1 MFEEYLVESRRSR
14 FSKKPA
20 TVVLSVAVH
29 SCVVGALIVVP
40 LFQLQVLPQIKTD
53 PPLPPFRISRAL
65 VRMVTT
71 YRPGSS
77 GSHASSFTRSLTA
90 PPAIPTTIEFTPVG
104 QPDIKSTLDFES
116 SSGARSGGSSI
127 FGLPVGDPGG
137 PILPPPEKPLPPP
150 LPPAP
155 PPPVQPVYK
164 GPQRVGGDVQQANL
178 LEHPN
183 PVYPRLAA
191 LARVQGVVVLEA
203 VITREG
209 SVDSVRALLGHPLLV
224 QAAIDAVRQWRY
236 RPTLL
241 NGQPVDVITT
251 VTVNFTLQ

>member
-29 SCVVGALIVVP
+29 SCIVGALIVVP
-40 LFQLQVLPQIKTD
+40 LFQLQVLPQIQTD
-53 PPLPPFRISRAL
+53 PPLPPFRISREPI
-65 VRMVTT
+65 RIVTT
-71 YRPGSS
+71 DRPGSS
-77 GSHASSFTRSLTA
+77 GSHAPSSTRSLTA
-90 PPAIPTTIEFTPVG
+90 PPAIPTTIEFTPVE
-104 QPDIKSTLDFES
+104 QPDITSTRDFAS
-116 SSGARSGGSSI
+116 SSGARSEGSPI
-127 FGLPVGDPGG
+127 GLPTGDPGL
-137 PILPPPEKPLPPP
+137 PILPPPDKPLPPP

-191 LARVQGVVVLEA
+191 LARVQGVVILEA

-209 SVDSVRALLGHPLLV
+209 SVDSVRAVSGHPLLV

>member
-1 MFEEYLVESRRSR
+1 MR
-14 FSKKPA
+14 
-20 TVVLSVAVH
+20 
-29 SCVVGALIVVP
+29 
-40 LFQLQVLPQIKTD
+40 
-53 PPLPPFRISRAL
+53 
-65 VRMVTT
+65 
-71 YRPGSS
+71 
-77 GSHASSFTRSLTA
+77 
-90 PPAIPTTIEFTPVG
+90 
-104 QPDIKSTLDFES
+104 STLAFAS
-116 SSGARSGGSSI
+116 SSGAPSGESPI
-127 FGLPVGDPGG
+127 GLPVGDPGL
-137 PILPPPEKPLPPP
+137 PILPPPDKPLPPP

-191 LARVQGVVVLEA
+191 IARVQGVVILEA

-209 SVDSVRALLGHPLLV
+209 SVDSVRAVSGHPLLV